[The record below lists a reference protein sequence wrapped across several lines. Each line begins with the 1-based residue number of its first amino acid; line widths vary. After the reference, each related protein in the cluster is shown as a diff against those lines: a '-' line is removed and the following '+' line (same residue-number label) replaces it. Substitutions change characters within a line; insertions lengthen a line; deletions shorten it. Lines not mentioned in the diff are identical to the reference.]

1 MYRYIAPTLIFFV
14 LFYSINFSLPSS
26 SKVMFN
32 DSWDYYKD
40 NFISDDGRVIDHEA
54 GHITTSEAQA
64 YAMRRSLIMKDK
76 KTFDSVYNWTKYNL
90 RCKDDNLFAWKWG
103 QKTTGYG
110 IIDDNNAS
118 DADVEIASDLIIA
131 SKVWRQQNYLNDAQK
146 ILKGIWENETIEIKG
161 LRILISG
168 HYQRYNENIAVNPSY
183 FMVNSF
189 RIFAK
194 VDKTHDWQKL
204 VDSSYK
210 LVNYC
215 IDNIDSELPP
225 DWFYINKNTGA
236 IFFDSEKSDF
246 SYDAGRIFY
255 RFYIDY
261 SISKDKRAEK
271 LLSRVNLFINRWK
284 KDGKLYTNYKQN
296 GEIKDKVE
304 AIGSIALLLPAIK
317 LYNKEVAQEMYKKR
331 IEKFYNKAGY
341 WYNPMDYYAQN
352 LIWFGNWLYLDE
364 ENIKAFKY

>member
-1 MYRYIAPTLIFFV
+1 MASTLIFLI
-14 LFYSINFSLPSS
+14 LFYSINISACLS
-26 SKVMFN
+26 SKVILN
-32 DSWDYYKD
+32 DSWNYYK
-40 NFISDDGRVIDHEA
+40 NTFISDDGRVMDYEA

-64 YAMRRSLIMKDK
+64 YAMRRALIMKDK

-90 RCKDDNLFAWKWG
+90 RRKDDNLFAWKWG
-103 QKTTGYG
+103 QRTIGYG

-118 DADVEIASDLIIA
+118 DADVEIASALIKA
-131 SKVWRQQNYLNDAQK
+131 SGLWHQKNYLDDAK
-146 ILKGIWENETIEIKG
+146 EILQGIWNNETIEIKG
-161 LRILISG
+161 LRILLSG
-168 HYQRYNENIAVNPSY
+168 HYQRYNENIAINPSY
-183 FMVNSF
+183 FMPNSF

-194 VDKTHDWQKL
+194 VDKSHDWQKL

-215 IDNIDSELPP
+215 IDNIDSGLPP
-225 DWFYINKNTGA
+225 DWFYINKNTGK

-246 SYDAGRIFY
+246 SYDAVRIFY

-261 SISKDKRAEK
+261 KLNKDKRAEK
-271 LLSRVNLFINRWK
+271 LLSKSNLFINRWK
-284 KDGKLYTNYKQN
+284 KDGKFYTNYKQN

-304 AIGSIALLLPAIK
+304 AIGSIAMLLPAIK
-317 LYNKEVAQEMYKKR
+317 LYNKEAAREIYKDR

-341 WYNPMDYYAQN
+341 WYNPTDYYAQN

-364 ENIKAFKY
+364 ENIKFFKY